1 MRWPRVYLF
10 IGLAGLTRAQLDR
23 GPFIDD
29 AALAL
34 PLKSDPVLET
44 SLFDLSDEEAVV
56 QLTKTENEEKPVD
69 KDGEDKSS
77 KPSFL
82 TSFSRPI
89 NPWMMSLRSVLAE
102 AVASSNKA
110 KEGKTHFEMEN

>member
-44 SLFDLSDEEAVV
+44 SLFDLSDEEAGV
-56 QLTKTENEEKPVD
+56 QKTQVEEKPVD
-69 KDGEDKSS
+69 KGDENKSL

-89 NPWMMSLRSVLAE
+89 NPWMLSLRSVLAE

-110 KEGKTHFEMEN
+110 KEGKTHFEMEY

>member
-56 QLTKTENEEKPVD
+56 QQTKTEVEEKPVV

-110 KEGKTHFEMEN
+110 KEGKTHFEMEY